1 MKEATTSAC
10 FSQGGSLARNPLAGG
25 RNTFVG
31 LEGAKHI
38 PPIPA
43 EQFYLDFTFS
53 RFTFHVSLRLASPA
67 RCGRARRAPR
77 ESGSE
82 SNPSHRGRFRANAG
96 LSFAGPPR
104 HAYRRNNDNPFF
116 ARGIFPLL
124 QRRPPFARLAECAR

>member
-38 PPIPA
+38 LPIPA
-43 EQFYLDFTFS
+43 ERFYLDFTFS

-67 RCGRARRAPR
+67 RCGRAHRAPR
-77 ESGSE
+77 ESDFE
-82 SNPSHRGRFRANAG
+82 LDPSPSGQFHANAG
-96 LSFAGPPR
+96 PSFAGP
-104 HAYRRNNDNPFF
+104 
-116 ARGIFPLL
+116 
-124 QRRPPFARLAECAR
+124 